1 MTLTSAADKPDFT
14 VHDKSGNDTFDF
26 SGFTQSQV
34 ISLNGGTHS
43 SVGGLKDNVFITE
56 KTVIENAIGGGG
68 DDRMSGN
75 EADNILIGGAGAD
88 NLTGGGGWNTFKYNA
103 ASDSTRER
111 ADLLMDFTTGKD
123 KIDLSQMSKS
133 AGVDL
138 NFVDKYTGK
147 AGDTIIKF
155 NTVTGRYLLA
165 VDLTGGGKTEF
176 LIKSTRIISPEDVIG
191 LALKPDTYL

>member
-1 MTLTSAADKPDFT
+1 
-14 VHDKSGNDTFDF
+14 
-26 SGFTQSQV
+26 
-34 ISLNGGTHS
+34 
-43 SVGGLKDNVFITE
+43 
-56 KTVIENAIGGGG
+56 
-68 DDRMSGN
+68 
-75 EADNILIGGAGAD
+75 
-88 NLTGGGGWNTFKYNA
+88 
-103 ASDSTRER
+103 DSTRER

-138 NFVDKYTGK
+138 NFVDKYTSK

-191 LALKPDTYL
+191 LTLKPDTYL